1 MNIQERIIKGFSTT
15 SRLSIYSEE
24 NIKRTT
30 RFFTTANEI
39 LEKSINDPQGKLKD
53 KFTTNGLIKKELISE
68 ATINEVYAGE
78 SIERPVVDLVQQG
91 GGMYGIALLGYT
103 YIMEKVGIRFYSH
116 GGTSAGAINA
126 LFLASIPNS
135 IYTEDSKFQYGN
147 KSHQATKSEI
157 LTHIIAN
164 TDFSKFMEKNGI
176 IGWLQ
181 QKLLRNYKSIIL
193 KLFLS
198 VFCIGFLV
206 GIYGLFSIIFNITN
220 GVSGTELRLFDFII
234 GTLNVVA
241 LLIFIYILLVKILDT
256 DFGINTGEKFYS
268 WAENLLS
275 SIQIETNNDLT
286 KKMNQVELTKTK
298 SENTSRL
305 RPIGDKPRLV
315 LITSNLTHNRIVKFP
330 ERADD
335 YWTTPGNIKPAA
347 FLRAT
352 MSIPFIYKNFTP
364 GTKHYKNEKN
374 TGNSVKLNARFVDG
388 GMLSNFPIREFH
400 RKDNIVPRFPT
411 FGVLLSERVVG
422 NQKENKDSSWK
433 TKKLEN
439 ITLIG
444 YITSF
449 ISTFRNFYDNDFL
462 FNNKEIEKRV
472 VTVDTKD
479 HNWLD
484 FWMDDTEKAKLF
496 NKGVDAAIRQIEQFD
511 WITYKDIRE
520 EKIKNLN

>member
-1 MNIQERIIKGFSTT
+1 MNIQEQIIKGFTTT
-15 SRLSIYSEE
+15 SKVPIHSEE
-24 NIKRTT
+24 NIKKTT
-30 RFFTTANEI
+30 NFFTTANEI
-39 LEKSINDPQGKLKD
+39 LEKSINDPQRKLKD
-53 KFTTNGLIKKELISE
+53 KFTADGLIKKELISD
-68 ATINEVYAGE
+68 ATVNENYAE
-78 SIERPVVDLVQQG
+78 NSIERPVVDLVQQG

-103 YIMEKVGIRFYSH
+103 YIMEKIGIRFYSH

-126 LFLASIPNS
+126 LFLASIPNK
-135 IYTEDSKFQYGN
+135 IYAEDSQFQYGD
-147 KSHQATKSEI
+147 KPHQATKSEI

-193 KLFLS
+193 KLFLG
-198 VFCIGFLV
+198 VFSIGFLV
-206 GIYGLFSIIFNITN
+206 GIYGLFGIVFNITN
-220 GVSGTELRLFDFII
+220 GISGTELRFFDFII
-234 GTLNVVA
+234 GTLNVAA
-241 LLIFIYILLVKILDT
+241 LLLFIYILFVKILDK
-256 DFGINTGEKFYS
+256 DFGINTGERFYN
-268 WAENLLS
+268 WADNLLL
-275 SIQIETNNDLT
+275 SIQIETKNDLT
-286 KKMNQVELTKTK
+286 KRMDLVKLVKAK
-298 SENTSRL
+298 K
-305 RPIGDKPRLV
+305 GDKPRLV

-335 YWTTPGNIKPAA
+335 YWTTPGDIKPAA

-364 GTKHYKNEKN
+364 SIEHYKNKKSTE
-374 TGNSVKLNARFVDG
+374 NSLKLNARFVDG

-400 RKDNIVPRFPT
+400 RKDSVVPRFPT

-422 NQKENKDSSWK
+422 NHNENKNPSKDI
-433 TKKLEN
+433 KKLED

-472 VTVDTKD
+472 ITVDTKD

-484 FWMDDTEKAKLF
+484 FWMNDTEKAKLF

-511 WITYKDIRE
+511 WMTYKDIRE

>member
-1 MNIQERIIKGFSTT
+1 MNIQEQIIEGFSTT
-15 SRLSIYSEE
+15 SRVSIHSEE
-24 NIKRTT
+24 NIKKTT

-39 LEKSINDPQGKLKD
+39 LEKSINDPQRNLKN
-53 KFTTNGLIKKELISE
+53 KFTTDGLIKKELISD
-68 ATINEVYAGE
+68 ATVNENYAGE

-103 YIMEKVGIRFYSH
+103 YIMEKIGIRFYSH

-126 LFLASIPNS
+126 LFLASIPNT
-135 IYTEDSKFQYGN
+135 IYAEDSKFQYN
-147 KSHQATKSEI
+147 DKSHQATKSEI

-164 TDFSKFMEKNGI
+164 TNFSKFMEKNGI

-193 KLFLS
+193 KLFLGIFS
-198 VFCIGFLV
+198 IGFLV
-206 GIYGLFSIIFNITN
+206 GIYGLFGIVFNITN
-220 GVSGTELRLFDFII
+220 GISGTELRLFDFII

-241 LLIFIYILLVKILDT
+241 LLVFIYILFVKILDK
-256 DFGINTGEKFYS
+256 DFGINTGERFYS
-268 WAENLLS
+268 WAENLLM
-275 SIQIETNNDLT
+275 SIQIETKNDLT
-286 KKMNQVELTKTK
+286 KRMDLVQLVNAKK
-298 SENTSRL
+298 
-305 RPIGDKPRLV
+305 GDKPRLV

-352 MSIPFIYKNFTP
+352 MSIPFIYKNFIP
-364 GTKHYKNEKN
+364 GTEHYKNEMKAE
-374 TGNSVKLNARFVDG
+374 NSVKLNARFVDG

-400 RKDNIVPRFPT
+400 RKDNVVPRFPT

-422 NQKENKDSSWK
+422 DQKENKNPSKSV
-433 TKKLEN
+433 KKLEE

-484 FWMDDTEKAKLF
+484 FWMDDLEKAKLF

-511 WITYKDIRE
+511 WTTYKDIRE
-520 EKIKNLN
+520 EKIKNLK